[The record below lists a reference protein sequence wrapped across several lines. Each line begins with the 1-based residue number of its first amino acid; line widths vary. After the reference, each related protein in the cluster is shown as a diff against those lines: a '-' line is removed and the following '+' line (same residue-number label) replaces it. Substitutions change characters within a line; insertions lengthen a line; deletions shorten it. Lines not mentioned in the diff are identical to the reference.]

1 MPNCGL
7 NPNAFWLIAIDGER
21 VLWGT
26 FRVMN
31 VIRFLLISAVDN
43 ITYCYSLCPVV
54 RVGESR
60 YTELAGGWNKWE
72 TCFLRHLGLS
82 PVCIQILDLGIFLAC
97 YIKKKK
103 KNPQTTL
110 VRHSSHAV
118 WFTRLKC
125 IGQWLLICSP
135 VRAQITTARLGAL
148 SPPHKGVTHSL
159 AITSWLCPRS
169 KQSLVYMLSLWSS
182 PS

>member
-103 KNPQTTL
+103 KSPNNFSETQFTCRMIYPFEMYRPVAFDLLTSTCTDHHGQVRSTFTTSQRSHTLFSYHLLTLPQ
-110 VRHSSHAV
+110 V
-118 WFTRLKC
+118 
-125 IGQWLLICSP
+125 
-135 VRAQITTARLGAL
+135 
-148 SPPHKGVTHSL
+148 
-159 AITSWLCPRS
+159 
-169 KQSLVYMLSLWSS
+169 
-182 PS
+182 